1 MGSPLRWYEWDSR
14 FIAAHHQPAVLL
26 DLALSRGI
34 DSHALLR
41 GSGLFYEDIASG
53 RARVSPAQLL
63 TLIGNAERLLGAA
76 DSSFLFGQRLLP
88 GHYGEV
94 SLALANAGNLEQ
106 ALERLCQFR
115 ALLCPLLAPR
125 LLLDERQI
133 HLYWLD
139 GGASGRHQRFL
150 VEAHLT
156 AIVALCKRGSGLR
169 LPWRFQFA
177 YAQPRH
183 IEQYWVHLGD
193 ALQFDRQ
200 LTLLSLPRE
209 YLHEP
214 WPEASTTVGQ
224 VAVQASQQQIDALD
238 GPCAFLD
245 AFYQYLE
252 AHIREPLNLERVAVA
267 FAMSPATLKRK
278 LAKHGT
284 HFQEQLD
291 LVRKHVAL
299 YLYQA
304 CGLGNEAVAR
314 HLGFNDTT
322 NFRRAFK
329 RWTGVVPSG
338 LQPLFDAP

>member
-1 MGSPLRWYEWDSR
+1 MESPLRWYEWDTR

-41 GSGLFYEDIASG
+41 GSGLFYEDVASG
-53 RARVSPAQLL
+53 RARVSPEQLL
-63 TLIGNAERLLGAA
+63 TLIGNTERLLGAA

-88 GHYGEV
+88 GHYGDV

-106 ALERLCQFR
+106 ALERLSQFR

-125 LLLDERQI
+125 LLLDEQQLHI
-133 HLYWLD
+133 YWLD
-139 GGASGRHQRFL
+139 NGSAGRHQRFL
-150 VEAHLT
+150 IEAHLT

-177 YAQPRH
+177 YPQPRH
-183 IEQYWVHLGD
+183 VEQYWVHLGD
-193 ALQFDRQ
+193 ALQFDRH

-209 YLHEP
+209 YLHQP
-214 WPEASTTVGQ
+214 WLDASATVGQ
-224 VAVQASQQQIDALD
+224 VAQQASQQQIDALE

-245 AFYQYLE
+245 AFYQYL
-252 AHIREPLNLERVAVA
+252 HDNIREPLNLERVALA

-291 LVRKHVAL
+291 LVRTHVAL

-304 CGLGNEAVAR
+304 RGLGNEAVAR

>member
-1 MGSPLRWYEWDSR
+1 MSSSLRWYEWDSR

-150 VEAHLT
+150 AEAHLT

-209 YLHEP
+209 YLHQP

-224 VAVQASQQQIDALD
+224 VAVQPASN
-238 GPCAFLD
+238 
-245 AFYQYLE
+245 
-252 AHIREPLNLERVAVA
+252 RS
-267 FAMSPATLKRK
+267 M
-278 LAKHGT
+278 
-284 HFQEQLD
+284 
-291 LVRKHVAL
+291 
-299 YLYQA
+299 
-304 CGLGNEAVAR
+304 
-314 HLGFNDTT
+314 
-322 NFRRAFK
+322 
-329 RWTGVVPSG
+329 RWTGR
-338 LQPLFDAP
+338 APFSMRSTSTWRRTSASR

>member
-1 MGSPLRWYEWDSR
+1 MSSPLRWYEWDSR

-169 LPWRFQFA
+169 LP
-177 YAQPRH
+177 
-183 IEQYWVHLGD
+183 
-193 ALQFDRQ
+193 
-200 LTLLSLPRE
+200 
-209 YLHEP
+209 
-214 WPEASTTVGQ
+214 
-224 VAVQASQQQIDALD
+224 
-238 GPCAFLD
+238 
-245 AFYQYLE
+245 
-252 AHIREPLNLERVAVA
+252 
-267 FAMSPATLKRK
+267 
-278 LAKHGT
+278 
-284 HFQEQLD
+284 
-291 LVRKHVAL
+291 
-299 YLYQA
+299 
-304 CGLGNEAVAR
+304 
-314 HLGFNDTT
+314 
-322 NFRRAFK
+322 
-329 RWTGVVPSG
+329 
-338 LQPLFDAP
+338 

>member
-1 MGSPLRWYEWDSR
+1 MASLAHKTRQHGERLHLRASTAVVMAFDDDAEQLLQRLNLALAKAKRHCRAAPETTMSSPLRWYEWDSR

-41 GSGLFYEDIASG
+41 GSGCSTNIASG

-183 IEQYWVHLGD
+183 RAVLGASGRCAAVRPPAD
-193 ALQFDRQ
+193 PAQPAARIPASALAGGVDHRG
-200 LTLLSLPRE
+200 P
-209 YLHEP
+209 
-214 WPEASTTVGQ
+214 

-245 AFYQYLE
+245 AFYQY
-252 AHIREPLNLERVAVA
+252 
-267 FAMSPATLKRK
+267 
-278 LAKHGT
+278 
-284 HFQEQLD
+284 
-291 LVRKHVAL
+291 
-299 YLYQA
+299 
-304 CGLGNEAVAR
+304 
-314 HLGFNDTT
+314 
-322 NFRRAFK
+322 RRRTSAS
-329 RWTGVVPSG
+329 R
-338 LQPLFDAP
+338 